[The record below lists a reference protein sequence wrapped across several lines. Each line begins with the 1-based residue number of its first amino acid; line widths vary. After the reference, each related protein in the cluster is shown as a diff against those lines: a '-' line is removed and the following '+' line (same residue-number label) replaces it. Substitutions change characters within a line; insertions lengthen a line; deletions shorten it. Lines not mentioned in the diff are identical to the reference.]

1 MAKVIDYYY
10 VLISPW
16 TYLGGPRFDAIAAR
30 HGATVNCKPMDL
42 AKVFPVSG
50 GLPLAKRAP
59 QRQAYRLAELERWR
73 DHLGME
79 INLMPKFFPAN
90 YDLAQRMVVAAVTAG
105 GGQGGGGA
113 DPKRLSHAILRAIW
127 ADDGDIADAATL
139 AKIADDNGMDGTA
152 LLAMAQAP
160 EVLAAYEANTT
171 EAIERG
177 VFGAPSYIFNN
188 ELLWGQDRL
197 DFLDR
202 ALAAG

>member
-16 TYLGGPRFDAIAAR
+16 TYLGGSRFTEIAER

-42 AKVFPVSG
+42 GKVFPVSG

-59 QRQAYRLAELERWR
+59 QRQAYRLVEIERWR
-73 DHLGME
+73 DHLAME
-79 INLMPKFFPAN
+79 INLKPKFFPAN
-90 YDLAQRMVVAAVTAG
+90 YDLAQRMVVGAVNAG
-105 GGQGGGGA
+105 GGDA
-113 DPKRLSHAILRAIW
+113 MALSHAILRAIW
-127 ADDGDIADAATL
+127 AEERDIADAATL
-139 AKIADDNGMDGTA
+139 AKIADGIGMDGAA
-152 LLAMAQAP
+152 LLAAAEAP
-160 EVLAAYEANTT
+160 EVLAAYEANTA

-177 VFGAPSYIFNN
+177 VFGAPTYIFNN
-188 ELLWGQDRL
+188 QIYWGQDRL

>member
-16 TYLGGPRFDAIAAR
+16 SYLGGLRFTEIALR

-50 GLPLAKRAP
+50 GLPLGKRAP

-73 DHLGME
+73 GHLGME
-79 INLMPKFFPAN
+79 LNLKPKFFPAN
-90 YDLAQRMVVAAVTAG
+90 YDLAQRMVVGVVNAS
-105 GGQGGGGA
+105 QGGDGDGG
-113 DPKRLSHAILRAIW
+113 DPMALSHAILRAIW
-127 ADDGDIADAATL
+127 AEERDIADAATL
-139 AKIADDNGMDGTA
+139 AKIADGNGMDGAA
-152 LLAMAQAP
+152 LLSAAEAP
-160 EVLAAYEANTT
+160 DVLAAYEANTN

-177 VFGAPSYIFNN
+177 VFGAPTYIFNN
-188 ELLWGQDRL
+188 QMYWGQDRL